1 MSEMFLKVE
10 AAVAEAVLGADA
22 DPEFF
27 SKLRIFLADH
37 PGLIGRAAIAAMR
50 TPTVAMIDSVSDPGF
65 EEDNGLSDS
74 EARYIWS
81 TMIDEALK

>member
-1 MSEMFLKVE
+1 MSEMVLKVE
-10 AAVAEAVLGADA
+10 AAVAEAVLGAGA
-22 DPEFF
+22 SPKFLA
-27 SKLRIFLADH
+27 KLGVFLADH
-37 PGLIGRAAIAAMR
+37 PGLIGRAAIEAMR